1 MGPECAIWRACTGA
15 EAVVRAS
22 DASPPRSFR
31 NRPACS
37 ACLAALEADPTVDLE
52 VAERFTA
59 RPA

>member
-1 MGPECAIWRACTGA
+1 MGLECAIWLACTGA

-31 NRPACS
+31 NRPVCRT
-37 ACLAALEADPTVDLE
+37 CLEALEADPTVAVE
-52 VAERFTA
+52 IAERFSA